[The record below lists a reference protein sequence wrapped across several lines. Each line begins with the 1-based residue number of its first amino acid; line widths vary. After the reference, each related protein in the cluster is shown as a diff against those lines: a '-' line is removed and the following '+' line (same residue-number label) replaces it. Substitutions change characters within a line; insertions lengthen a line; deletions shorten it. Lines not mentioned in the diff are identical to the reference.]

1 MGGNKRKRENGDPD
15 FVRSRLNADK
25 VKGVHAKL
33 RIECA
38 KGDNA
43 GDDMAAWVR
52 HTANAEGLAEYA
64 KGSWRSI
71 QL

>member
-1 MGGNKRKRENGDPD
+1 MGGNKRKRENGGDPE

-38 KGDNA
+38 E

-52 HTANAEGLAEYA
+52 HTANAEGLKEYA
-64 KGSWRSI
+64 KASWRSI